1 MTQGT
6 TVKIDVTIGDVRHRF
21 QVTDEPPKGPDA
33 ADVDERLEGRELKVI
48 DFRLKGN
55 VLRLFLGEPE
65 ARAWGDDWNDTPYEH
80 NAGTVYEEY
89 VTATLDV
96 AFDFDAYVSEPC
108 DGHLNSPWCKQDMQL
123 HAVPCIATLLL
134 NDGRRDD
141 WRYDDNFQQIAEHR
155 DATLVFFGDALTYG
169 QKPEWL
175 PPYAHV
181 LAWKPSPRLSQ
192 AKEEA

>member
-1 MTQGT
+1 MTQET

-21 QVTDEPPKGPDA
+21 QVTDGSAEGTGKPRDDGS
-33 ADVDERLEGRELKVI
+33 LEGLGLKVV
-48 DFRLKGN
+48 DFCLKGN
-55 VLRLFLGEPE
+55 VLRLFLGTPDVQ
-65 ARAWGDDWNDTPYEH
+65 AWGDDWNDTPYEH

-96 AFDFDAYVSEPC
+96 AFDFDAYVSEPR

-134 NDGRRDD
+134 DNGRRDD
-141 WRYDDNFQQIAEHR
+141 WRYEDDFQQVAEHR

-169 QKPEWL
+169 QRPEWL

-192 AKEEA
+192 AEEEA